1 MVSNVIPL
9 ISPLEFTT
17 AATVGSVLAA
27 LSGFAFGLSLIIA
40 IGAQNAFV
48 LRQGLRREH
57 VGVVVTICAAA
68 DVALIAAGVSGMGV
82 LIRGVPHLLTVI
94 RIVGIAFLLGYGA
107 LALRRALRPSTL
119 DSNDATAGST
129 LRAAVLTTLALTF
142 LNPGVYLDTV
152 ILLGSIANTHQ
163 HEEWAFGAGAAI
175 GSLLWFLAL
184 GYGARLLRPVFARP
198 LAWRLLD
205 VAVAVVMVTIAV
217 RLAVGI

>member
-1 MVSNVIPL
+1 
-9 ISPLEFTT
+9 
-17 AATVGSVLAA
+17 VLAA

-57 VGVVVTICAAA
+57 VGAVVTICTAA

-119 DSNDATAGST
+119 DPNDAAAGST
-129 LRAAVLTTLALTF
+129 LRTAVLTTLALTF

-152 ILLGSIANTHQ
+152 ILLGSIANTHK
-163 HEEWAFGAGAAI
+163 HEEWAFGAGAVI
-175 GSLLWFLAL
+175 GSVLWFLAL

>member
-1 MVSNVIPL
+1 MVSPVIPRKPA
-9 ISPLEFTT
+9 SEFTPP
-17 AATVGSVLAA
+17 ATFGSVLAA

-94 RIVGIAFLLGYGA
+94 RVVGIAFLLGYGG

-119 DSNDATAGST
+119 DPNDVAAGST
-129 LRAAVLTTLALTF
+129 CGPRC
-142 LNPGVYLDTV
+142 
-152 ILLGSIANTHQ
+152 
-163 HEEWAFGAGAAI
+163 
-175 GSLLWFLAL
+175 
-184 GYGARLLRPVFARP
+184 
-198 LAWRLLD
+198 
-205 VAVAVVMVTIAV
+205 
-217 RLAVGI
+217 